1 MEHRSGWGRARRL
14 LAGAWLLAAGMSM
27 ADGAVG
33 SDDDAIGRRAPG
45 EVDIVAG
52 DVTTGGIVVAPGHV
66 ATPCHRLAGR
76 PAFDIASADGRRLP
90 ARLVAGNQDRDIC
103 IVEATGL
110 DAAAVPLTA
119 RSPEAATTAYLAGAR
134 FDRRDPVALRVCCH
148 AWAADGGVHSGLLA
162 SPNPAPPHLP
172 EPGAGVYDEQGN
184 LIGMVGVR
192 ADNAESL
199 YMVLPV
205 EWMAT
210 VAAKMPA
217 VDLPLEATAWMS
229 QARAYAVANDVDGL
243 IRHDL
248 AWTAARPQSAWAWNN
263 LGNAYRTSRLPDRGA
278 LSLAAYR
285 RSVENDPSYAFGWS
299 SLGNTYAELGQM
311 DRALDAFHAGMRAD
325 PSDTMLRMNL
335 GIAYLRRGDKAGA
348 RPWFERGVHEL
359 SGSRQADAWSLL
371 ASTQPDAQAT
381 IGVLHDGLKA
391 FPDDAR
397 LWYALGRAQY
407 DLGHLADAI
416 ASYQHALKAQKGGD
430 PAATALI
437 QGALTQAYALQ
448 GQSGNASSAMH
459 SAVEAAPD
467 NAEYWLRLGALYMTQ
482 SNFVDALSALDR
494 SLKLNDSDARAWR
507 MHGVTL
513 AQLGQHV
520 HAVASFRRA
529 VALDESL
536 AAGWVVLAGEL
547 NEIGQPDEASA
558 AAAHALKLDPS
569 NRLAREA
576 MGIAAIRGKRPDAAV
591 GIFEEMNRTYPDDA
605 QIMANLAVAY
615 RRTGRVDDA
624 VQLYRRV
631 KTLDSTLAQRLYDAE
646 LKGVATP

>member
-52 DVTTGGIVVAPGHV
+52 DVTTGGIVVAPGRV

-110 DAAAVPLTA
+110 DVAAVPLTA

-248 AWTAARPQSAWAWNN
+248 AWTAARPQSAWAWNS

-482 SNFVDALSALDR
+482 SNYVDALSALDR

>member
-1 MEHRSGWGRARRL
+1 MDTRSGWGKARRL

-27 ADGAVG
+27 ADAAVR
-33 SDDDAIGRRAPG
+33 SDDDAIGQSAPG
-45 EVDIVAG
+45 EVNIVAG
-52 DVTTGGIVVAPGHV
+52 DVTTGGIVVAPGRV

-76 PAFDIASADGRRLP
+76 PAFDIASADGRRRP

-103 IVEATGL
+103 IVEATDL
-110 DAAAVPLTA
+110 DVAAVPLTA
-119 RSPEAATTAYLAGAR
+119 RSPESATTAYLAGAR
-134 FDRRDPVALRVCCH
+134 FGRHDPVALRVCCH
-148 AWAADGGVHSGLLA
+148 AWAADGGIHSGVLA
-162 SPNPAPPHLP
+162 SPNPAPPP

-184 LIGMVGVR
+184 LIGMVGAR
-192 ADNAESL
+192 ADNAASL

-205 EWMAT
+205 EWIAT
-210 VAAKMPA
+210 VAARMPA

-248 AWTAARPQSAWAWNN
+248 AWTAARPHSAWAWNN

-278 LSLAAYR
+278 LSLAAYL
-285 RSVENDPSYAFGWS
+285 RSVESDPSYAFGWT

-325 PSDTMLRMNL
+325 PSDAMLPMNL
-335 GIAYLRRGDKAGA
+335 GIAYLRRGDKADA
-348 RPWFERGVHEL
+348 RPLFEQGVHAL

-381 IGVLHDGLKA
+381 IGVLHDGLQA

-416 ASYQHALKAQKGGD
+416 ASYQHALSAQKGGD

-467 NAEYWLRLGALYMTQ
+467 NAEYWLRLGALYMAQ
-482 SNFVDALSALDR
+482 SNYVDALSALDR
-494 SLKLNDSDARAWR
+494 SIKLNDGDARAWR

-513 AQLGQHV
+513 AQLGQHAQ
-520 HAVASFRRA
+520 AVASFRRA

-547 NEIGQPDEASA
+547 NQVGQPDEASA

-591 GIFEEMNRTYPDDA
+591 GIFEELNRTYPGDA
-605 QIMANLAVAY
+605 QVIANLAVAY

-631 KTLDSTLAQRLYDAE
+631 KTLDPTLAQRLYDEE